1 MPATTYMGL
10 KLIQKHWFYF
20 IISLYVT
27 LGVYVLLVAYITPYL
42 GIEVKEVNGKWE
54 IDEIVYNQVSYTGLE
69 NKHSMSKGD
78 IVLSIDNV
86 PINNISSIHYTGEIS
101 AASQLSIQKS
111 NGQILDI
118 SIHPTDFPY
127 LFYML
132 IILPSVYYFTALI
145 VALYLY
151 YQKNYVPHLRFLITF
166 ILTVSLAYASIGAS
180 SGANTIGM
188 IVNSGCMLLCLVILL
203 HFLKNYFTFLKIRW
217 CFVQNIKILYML
229 PISASI
235 LRFIKAIY
243 PKLGLL
249 DSILILILFSS
260 LLLYILYTLIYGYF
274 QHRLPQLKLLFI
286 GLVVPFLPFL
296 ILYVLPEL
304 LIKQSVVSADICALF
319 LLLIPFNII
328 FLQLTE
334 RLFDITYHIT
344 RFRYYATISLFF
356 SSWLILGM
364 YLINDISS
372 TKLFFTALF
381 TFLSS
386 IILLYIKEKI
396 DYHGRKILFS
406 TKGNHIHKLYQTIEK
421 IGSSHRVEQMLQTLT
436 TEIMSYLEVKEV
448 VIITYS
454 YETEAIVATNN
465 HVSLPNFASIQ
476 QLNVGEIIKKDDKYV
491 ALIHQDKDYKRWLLI
506 NQLSTIR
513 LKAEELLWLELL
525 LTYTHSFIEST
536 KIIEELIDELHQLQQ
551 TGISEPIWLKK
562 LVWIRVE
569 DEKFQLAQ
577 ELHDTVLQEHLHIA
591 RQVDGLI
598 YEKDPLA
605 MKSTLKNLHEQ
616 MILSINSLRAYCESL
631 KPPLLTNVGLH
642 AALERLFE
650 QVTNR
655 ANFKLITKLDRLYL
669 EDEQL
674 TLVIYRIVQELL
686 NNALKHSQAENVELY
701 LQELDDGFELIYRD
715 NGIGCNVS
723 EIWNGES
730 MGLQGIRDR
739 VEAFNGQI
747 TIDSN
752 MNEGI
757 SIQIKIIERS
767 DVLDFSINSR

>member
-1 MPATTYMGL
+1 MEL

-27 LGVYVLLVAYITPYL
+27 LGVYVLLATYTTPYL
-42 GIEVKEVNGKWE
+42 GIGVKEVNGQWE
-54 IDEIVYNQVSYTGLE
+54 LNEVAYNNASYTDWA
-69 NKHSMSKGD
+69 NKHSISKGD

-86 PINNISSIHYTGEIS
+86 PLNNISSIHYTEEIP

-111 NGQILDI
+111 NGQILNI
-118 SIHPTDFPY
+118 SIHPADFPY

-132 IILPSVYYFTALI
+132 TILPSIYFLIALI

-151 YQKNYVPHLRFLITF
+151 YKKSYVPHLRCLIAF
-166 ILTVSLAYASIGAS
+166 ILTVALAYASTGAS
-180 SGANTIGM
+180 SGGNTFGI
-188 IVNSGCMLLCLVILL
+188 IINSGCMLLCLVILL
-203 HFLKNYFTFLKIRW
+203 HFLKNYFTFLKVKWFFIK
-217 CFVQNIKILYML
+217 NIKTLYILS
-229 PISASI
+229 ISTSI
-235 LRFIKAIY
+235 LRFTRVIY
-243 PKLGLL
+243 PKFGLL
-249 DSILILILFSS
+249 DSIFILILFSL
-260 LLLYILYTLIYGYF
+260 LLLYILYTLIHSYF
-274 QHRLPQLKLLFI
+274 RYRLPQLKLLFI

-304 LIKQSVVSADICALF
+304 LLKQSIVNADICALF

-334 RLFDITYHIT
+334 RLFDIAYHIT

-356 SSWLILGM
+356 SCWLIIGM

-381 TFLSS
+381 LFLSS
-386 IILLYIKEKI
+386 IIFLYIKEKV

-406 TKGNHIHKLYQTIEK
+406 TRGNHIHKLYQTIEK
-421 IGSSHRVEQMLQTLT
+421 IGRSHRVEQMLQMLT
-436 TEIMSYLEVKEV
+436 TEIVGYLKVKDV
-448 VIITYS
+448 AVITYN
-454 YETEAIVATNN
+454 YETKAIVSTNN
-465 HVSLPNFASIQ
+465 DVPLPNVLSFPRI
-476 QLNVGEIIKKDDKYV
+476 NVGEIIKKDDAYV

-506 NQLSTIR
+506 NHPQSIR

-551 TGISEPIWLKK
+551 TGINEPIWLKK

-598 YEKDPLA
+598 YEKDPVA
-605 MKSTLKNLHEQ
+605 MKSKLKNLHEQ
-616 MILSINSLRAYCESL
+616 MILSINSLRAYCETL
-631 KPPLLTNVGLH
+631 KPPLLTNVGLN

-650 QVTNR
+650 QTTNR
-655 ANFKLITKLDRLYL
+655 ANFKLTTKLDRLYL

-686 NNALKHSQAENVELY
+686 NNAQKHSQAENVELY

-723 EIWNGES
+723 EIWHGES

-739 VEAFNGQI
+739 VEAFNGQM

-752 MNEGI
+752 MNEGM
-757 SIQIKIIERS
+757 SIRIKIIERS